1 MADVTKGQV
10 RRALADVYT
19 PEGVALWMEREHAE
33 WHMTVDEMFAAG
45 RGDEVLAKVDRLASG
60 AMG

>member
-1 MADVTKGQV
+1 VIKKSQV
-10 RRALADVYT
+10 RGVLADVYT

-45 RGDEVLAKVDRLASG
+45 RADEVLAKAKSLRGQVAT
-60 AMG
+60 